1 MTTPALRP
9 TPVAVV
15 APAGVGQFPLAIL
28 PANKKWEE
36 FRLIL
41 EILEFK
47 TSDLVFG
54 KGSAAVTYKVLR
66 QFIQP
71 AHNAVRAAANG
82 GPSPFRLTCQVPLGY
97 MPVPKWQPQLGEEE
111 QLIYDAFGVPVIDI
125 NINGK
130 VWTVHEQHIP
140 EAYAHLDKHVSPAA
154 GVLPPAA
161 NAAPVPPTADAS
173 PVPPAAGVLPP
184 AANAAP
190 VPPTADA
197 SPVPPAAGVLPP
209 AANAAPVPPAANA
222 APVPPV
228 AGVPHVEYHAT
239 TNLMLQ
245 NFFKEQPPSVIM
257 ALATIFN
264 AHYVKMETED
274 DVSYWVLTGHHSTNS
289 TLQALGLLG
298 PQA

>member
-1 MTTPALRP
+1 MAASTPRP
-9 TPVAVV
+9 TTLEFV
-15 APAGVGQFPLAIL
+15 APAGIGQFPLAIL

-36 FRLIL
+36 FRLII
-41 EILEFK
+41 EILGFK
-47 TSDLVFG
+47 AADLVFG

-82 GPSPFRLTCQVPLGY
+82 GPSPFGLTCQIPLGY
-97 MPVPKWQPQLGEEE
+97 MPVPIWQPQIGTEE

-130 VWTVHEQHIP
+130 VWTVHEQHILK
-140 EAYAHLDKHVSPAA
+140 AYAHLDKHVSPAA

-161 NAAPVPPTADAS
+161 NAAPVS
-173 PVPPAAGVLPP
+173 PAAGVLPP

-222 APVPPV
+222 APVPPA
-228 AGVPHVEYHAT
+228 AGVLHVEYHAT
-239 TNLMLQ
+239 TTLLLQ
-245 NFFKEQPPSVIM
+245 SFFKEKPPSVIM

-264 AHYVKMETED
+264 AHYVKMGTE

-298 PQA
+298 SQA

>member
-1 MTTPALRP
+1 
-9 TPVAVV
+9 
-15 APAGVGQFPLAIL
+15 
-28 PANKKWEE
+28 
-36 FRLIL
+36 LII
-41 EILEFK
+41 EILGFE
-47 TSDLVFG
+47 TADLVFG

-66 QFIQP
+66 QFLQP

-82 GPSPFRLTCQVPLGY
+82 GTSPFGLTCQVPLGY
-97 MPVPKWQPQLGEEE
+97 IPVPKWQPQIGTEE

-130 VWTVHEQHIP
+130 VWTVHEQHIL

-161 NAAPVPPTADAS
+161 NAAPVPPTANAA
-173 PVPPAAGVLPP
+173 PVPPAANAAPVPPAANAAPVPPTANAAPVPP

-197 SPVPPAAGVLPP
+197 SPVPPAA
-209 AANAAPVPPAANA
+209 NAAP
-222 APVPPV
+222 
-228 AGVPHVEYHAT
+228 VEYHAT
-239 TNLMLQ
+239 TTLLLQ
-245 NFFKEQPPSVIM
+245 NFFKEKPPSVIM

-264 AHYVKMETED
+264 AHYVKMGTE

-298 PQA
+298 SQA

>member
-1 MTTPALRP
+1 MAASTPRP
-9 TPVAVV
+9 TTLEFV
-15 APAGVGQFPLAIL
+15 APAGIGQFPLAIL

-36 FRLIL
+36 VRLII
-41 EILEFK
+41 EILGFK
-47 TSDLVFG
+47 TADLVFG

-82 GPSPFRLTCQVPLGY
+82 GPSPFGLTCQIPLGY
-97 MPVPKWQPQLGEEE
+97 MPVPIWQPQIGTEE

-130 VWTVHEQHIP
+130 VWTVHEQHIL

-161 NAAPVPPTADAS
+161 NAAPVS
-173 PVPPAAGVLPP
+173 PAAGVLPP

-222 APVPPV
+222 APVPPA
-228 AGVPHVEYHAT
+228 AGVLHVEYHAT
-239 TNLMLQ
+239 TTLLLQ
-245 NFFKEQPPSVIM
+245 SFFKEKPPSVIM

-264 AHYVKMETED
+264 AHYVKMGTE

-289 TLQALGLLG
+289 TLRALGLLG
-298 PQA
+298 SQA

>member
-1 MTTPALRP
+1 MAASAPRP
-9 TPVAVV
+9 TTLEFV
-15 APAGVGQFPLAIL
+15 APAGIGQFPLAIL
-28 PANKKWEE
+28 PANKKWED
-36 FRLIL
+36 FRLII

-47 TSDLVFG
+47 TADLVFG

-71 AHNAVRAAANG
+71 AHKAVHAAANG
-82 GPSPFRLTCQVPLGY
+82 GPSPFGLTCQIPLGY
-97 MPVPKWQPQLGEEE
+97 MPVPIWQPQIGTEE

-130 VWTVHEQHIP
+130 VWTVHEQHIL

-184 AANAAP
+184 AAG
-190 VPPTADA
+190 VP
-197 SPVPPAAGVLPP
+197 PVPPA
-209 AANAAPVPPAANA
+209 
-222 APVPPV
+222 

-239 TNLMLQ
+239 TTLLLQ
-245 NFFKEQPPSVIM
+245 NFFKEKPPSVIM

-264 AHYVKMETED
+264 AHYVKMGTE

-298 PQA
+298 SQA